1 MTAPGVLKVL
11 WVTAL
16 LASGCIACRP
26 PRRLPP
32 PPAASAAALSTE
44 DLPATTRVELAIA
57 ELSEIAS
64 DDKVEVVV
72 SGLVVNR
79 GTRPTTSVLVRVRG
93 IDREGLTVREAT
105 VTPSTEHIPSEGGSA
120 RFSVVFPNDS
130 AIVDYHIEAIGYGR
144 KVVE

>member
-1 MTAPGVLKVL
+1 MTATGGLKVL

-105 VTPSTEHIPSEGGSA
+105 VTPS
-120 RFSVVFPNDS
+120 
-130 AIVDYHIEAIGYGR
+130 
-144 KVVE
+144 